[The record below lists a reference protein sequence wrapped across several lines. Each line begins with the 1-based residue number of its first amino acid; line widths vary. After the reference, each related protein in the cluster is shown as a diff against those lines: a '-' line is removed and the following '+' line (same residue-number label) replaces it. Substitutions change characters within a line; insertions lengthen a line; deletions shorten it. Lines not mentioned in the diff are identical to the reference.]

1 MNLVS
6 LILPVFNEKSCIK
19 AFFLASKQLET
30 KLVSLGVK
38 IEYVFV
44 DDGSTDGTANEISAY
59 FEADNSRTIIFT
71 RNFGKEAALC
81 AGIEHARGDAVIPY
95 DIDMQDPIDLVF
107 DFVECWILKKARIV
121 VGKRK
126 DRSKEGLLK
135 KSLASF
141 FYKLLN
147 ALSDNPHLSNV
158 GDFRLL
164 DRTVVEKVLL
174 LDERVRYTKGLM
186 SWVGYQ
192 PVVIEYDR
200 NERLDGS
207 SKFNLAKLLR
217 LAANGL
223 LGFSIK
229 PLFFVAL
236 LGALISLL
244 ALIFALVILFRTIF
258 LGVDVPG
265 YASIAIILSI
275 LSGVQ
280 ILSIA
285 IVGLYVGNIQEEV
298 KRRPIYLVERI
309 N

>member
-1 MNLVS
+1 MSNLLSISVY
-6 LILPVFNEKSCIK
+6 ILDN
-19 AFFLASKQLET
+19 AS
-30 KLVSLGVK
+30 SSFAAG
-38 IEYVFV
+38 
-44 DDGSTDGTANEISAY
+44 
-59 FEADNSRTIIFT
+59 DNSLTIIFT

-81 AGIEHARGDAVIPY
+81 AGMEHASGDAVIPY
-95 DIDMQDPIDLVF
+95 DIDMQDPIDLIY
-107 DFVECWILKKARIV
+107 DFVECWTLKKARIV

-135 KSLASF
+135 KSLASL

-147 ALSDNPHLSNV
+147 ALTDNPHLSNV

-192 PVVIEYDR
+192 PVVIEYNR
-200 NERLDGS
+200 NERVDGS

-236 LGALISLL
+236 LGALISFL

-265 YASIAIILSI
+265 YASIAIVLSI

-280 ILSIA
+280 ILSTA

-298 KRRPIYLVERI
+298 KRRPIYLVEKI